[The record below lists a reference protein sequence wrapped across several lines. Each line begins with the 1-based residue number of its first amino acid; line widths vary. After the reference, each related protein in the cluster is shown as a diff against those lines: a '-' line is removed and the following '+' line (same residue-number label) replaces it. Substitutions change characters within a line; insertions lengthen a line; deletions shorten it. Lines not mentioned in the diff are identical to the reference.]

1 MYHVNENVN
10 LTVKHI
16 IQIKFRIT
24 RNVDVTAKI
33 QEKGCAKTGIFEI
46 LLRVVVD
53 IADMQKSLL
62 MIQQLQVI
70 KS

>member
-1 MYHVNENVN
+1 MYHVIENVN

-33 QEKGCAKTGIFEI
+33 QEKVCAKTGIFGI